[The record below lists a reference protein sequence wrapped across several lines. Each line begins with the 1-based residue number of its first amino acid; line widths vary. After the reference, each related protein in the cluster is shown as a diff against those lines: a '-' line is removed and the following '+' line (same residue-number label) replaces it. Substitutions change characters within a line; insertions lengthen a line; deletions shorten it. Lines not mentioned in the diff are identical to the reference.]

1 MSSSLKN
8 RLFGATA
15 RDWIGRHLLLISA
28 IVASLVIVGIF
39 ILLWREATLA
49 LVVVGPGL
57 FGPVW
62 DPNASLFGIGVFIA
76 GTLWVSGLAILLA
89 VPLGV
94 ITALFLSEYC
104 PSRLKS
110 PLKIIFELMAAVPS
124 IVFGLWG
131 LKTLVPALRGVL
143 RPVLTF
149 YSGFGVLAGA
159 IILAIMLLPTIV
171 AVSSNTM
178 QMVPDSLRE
187 ASYAL
192 GASRTETARKVVF
205 SSALPGIGAG
215 VVLALGRAIG
225 ETMAV
230 LMVTGNSLVF
240 PLSPFDQAYVMT
252 SIIANQLGYALANP
266 LHRSVLFAVAL
277 VLLLI
282 SIAFTVLVKLVIRW
296 GMRKQ
301 GMA

>member
-1 MSSSLKN
+1 M
-8 RLFGATA
+8 FGATA

-28 IVASLVIVGIF
+28 IVASLIIVGIF
-39 ILLWREATLA
+39 ILLWREASLA
-49 LVVVGPGL
+49 FVVVGLGL
-57 FGPVW
+57 FGPTW
-62 DPNASLFGIGVFIA
+62 DPNASLFGIGMFIA
-76 GTLWVSGLAILLA
+76 GTLWVSGLAILFA
-89 VPLGV
+89 VPLGI

-110 PLKIIFELMAAVPS
+110 PLKIIFELMAAIPS

-131 LKTLVPALRGVL
+131 LKTLVPALREVF
-143 RPVLTF
+143 RPVFAF
-149 YSGFGVLAGA
+149 YSGFGVLTGS

-215 VVLALGRAIG
+215 VVLALGRAVG

-230 LMVTGNSLVF
+230 LMVTGNALVF
-240 PLSPFDQAYVMT
+240 PVSPFDQAYVMT
-252 SIIANQLGYALANP
+252 SIIANQLGYALSDP
-266 LHRSVLFAVAL
+266 LYRSVLFAIAM
-277 VLLLI
+277 VLLVI
-282 SIAFTVLVKLVIRW
+282 SVAFTVLVKLVVRW
-296 GMRKQ
+296 GMRRQ
-301 GMA
+301 GMT